1 MLRCLGW
8 RLHSYFIIG
17 TFDWT
22 RIELVNISSNKS
34 SGWRLK
40 NSVRDNLTPLVD
52 STEVKVKIDGSVC
65 LVALVLELVV
75 TALIEA
81 KT

>member
-1 MLRCLGW
+1 
-8 RLHSYFIIG
+8 
-17 TFDWT
+17 
-22 RIELVNISSNKS
+22 
-34 SGWRLK
+34 LK

-52 STEVKVKIDGSVC
+52 STEVKVKIDCSVC